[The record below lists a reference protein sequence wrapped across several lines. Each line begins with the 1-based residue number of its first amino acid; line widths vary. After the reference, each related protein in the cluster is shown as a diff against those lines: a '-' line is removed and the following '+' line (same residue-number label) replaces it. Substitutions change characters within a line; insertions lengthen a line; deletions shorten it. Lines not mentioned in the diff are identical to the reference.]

1 MGLVAQASTMTKVM
15 RTKPANPLWKRL
27 QRRWRVKRGF
37 EDAKTHQVD
46 WVWSEGARYKRVRF
60 DHPEKAHE
68 VAVALRALKQTGCFP
83 ALIRHQDAEVWVAY
97 VQKDFWVVGFD
108 QHMARFFTT
117 LYNTQ
122 LAQPT
127 NVLPGAVVLT
137 TLIGHLRILTHQA
150 LIDNETAQKIDQYAH
165 QIAPPIVVQGF
176 DYVDAVK
183 KNFIV
188 SQGRA
193 IGIDIE
199 ALLPEQCLG
208 MGLAKAE
215 YRGLI
220 NPETLRAQGLHD
232 DRFVAQYPL
241 VRLLFLLSY
250 FDQKMAQG
258 KPGHI
263 RLSALKDLL

>member
-1 MGLVAQASTMTKVM
+1 MTQVM

-27 QRRWRVKRGF
+27 QRRWRVRRGF

-46 WVWSEGARYKRVRF
+46 WVWSDGARYKRVRF
-60 DHPEKAHE
+60 DQAQKAQE
-68 VAVALRALKQTGCFP
+68 VVVALQALQETACFP
-83 ALIRHQDAEVWVAY
+83 SLIRHHGSEIWVAY
-97 VQKDFWVVGFD
+97 VQKDLRVSGFAEPI
-108 QHMARFFTT
+108 ARFFTT

-122 LAQPT
+122 LDHPT
-127 NVLPGAVVLT
+127 NVLPGATVLAALIRHLH
-137 TLIGHLRILTHQA
+137 TLTQHA

-165 QIAPPIVVQGF
+165 QIAPPVVVQGF

-188 SQGRA
+188 SKGRA

-199 ALLPEQCLG
+199 ALLPNQCLG
-208 MGLAKAE
+208 IGLAKAE

-220 NPETLRAQGLHD
+220 DPKRLWVNSLHD
-232 DRFVAQYPL
+232 ERFVAQYPL

-250 FDQKMAQG
+250 FDQKLAQG

-263 RLSALKDLL
+263 RLSALMDLV